1 MIRIHW
7 MLQEANRFR
16 FWERN
21 RVQPFRCLVFISTFF
36 EPQRKQI
43 GTTHTL
49 DTARAVQII
58 TLLCAGLLWE
68 SVISESE
75 HPHEQEC

>member
-1 MIRIHW
+1 MICIRW

-16 FWERN
+16 FRKRN
-21 RVQPFRCLVFISTFF
+21 RVELFCCLPYKSTFI

-43 GTTHTL
+43 EATHTL

-58 TLLCAGLLWE
+58 TLLCAGLLRE

-75 HPHEQEC
+75 QPHEQEC